1 VLSVTAAQL
10 DAWLGAFFFPLA
22 RILALLAS
30 APVLNSIAVPQRV
43 RLLAG
48 LAITV
53 GLAPALPP
61 LPPVS
66 PGSGL
71 GLAILAQQVLIGLAM
86 GFTMRVVFSAIDVAG
101 ELVGLQMGLSFAVFY
116 DPQNTGQTAVVAE
129 FLGLLA
135 TLVFLAVNGHLMVLA
150 VLAQSF
156 ELLPIG
162 AAPFAADGLAVLVRW
177 GAVLFS
183 AGVLLAL
190 PLIVALL
197 ITNIALGVLT
207 RAAPTLNLFAV
218 GFPVSLL
225 VGFSVLLLALTYMAP
240 VFQSL
245 FERGLEQMGS
255 VLAAGSGIPEPR

>member
-1 VLSVTAAQL
+1 MITVTSAQL
-10 DAWLGAFFFPLA
+10 DAWLAAFFFPLA
-22 RILALLAS
+22 RVLALLAS
-30 APVLNSIAVPQRV
+30 APVLNNVAVPQRV

-48 LAITV
+48 LAIAA

-61 LPPVS
+61 LPAIA

-86 GFTMRVVFSAIDVAG
+86 GFTMRIVFSAIDVAG

-116 DPQNTGQTAVVAE
+116 DPQNSGQTAVVAE

-135 TLVFLAVNGHLMVLA
+135 TLVFLAANGHLMVLS

-156 ELLPIG
+156 TLLPIG
-162 AAPFAADGLAVLVRW
+162 AEPFGAAGFAVLVRW

-190 PLIVALL
+190 PLIAALL

-225 VGFSVLLLALTYMAP
+225 VGFSVLLLALSYMAP

-245 FERGLEQMGS
+245 FERGLDQIGT
-255 VLAAGSGIPEPR
+255 VLGAAAPLRE

>member
-1 VLSVTAAQL
+1 VLSVTSAQL
-10 DAWLGAFFFPLA
+10 DAWLAAFFFPLA
-22 RILALLAS
+22 RVLALLAS
-30 APVLNSIAVPQRV
+30 APVLNSVAVPQRV

-48 LAITV
+48 LAITL

-61 LPPVS
+61 LPS
-66 PGSGL
+66 IAPGSGL
-71 GLAILAQQVLIGLAM
+71 GLAILAQQILIGLAI
-86 GFTMRVVFSAIDVAG
+86 GFTMRIVFSAIDVAG

-116 DPQNTGQTAVVAE
+116 DPQNSGQTAVLAE

-135 TLVFLAVNGHLMVLA
+135 TLVFLAVNGHLMVMA
-150 VLAQSF
+150 ALAQSF
-156 ELLPIG
+156 ALLPIG
-162 AAPFAADGLAVLVRW
+162 AAPFAAEGFAALVRW

-190 PLIVALL
+190 PLIAALL

-207 RAAPTLNLFAV
+207 RAAPTLNLFAI

-225 VGFSVLLLALTYMAP
+225 VGFSVLLLALSYMAP

-245 FERGLEQMGS
+245 FERGLDQIGN
-255 VLAAGSGIPEPR
+255 VLAAGIATPP